1 MYTIISRHHGT
12 IQNGKIQNGTI
23 QNGTDQ
29 EKKDVFK
36 GFYKM

>member
-12 IQNGKIQNGTI
+12 IQNGTIQNGTI